1 MVVVV
6 VFTLVKCFASV
17 HYLNTKQDTSCM
29 FSQTGTPWRVVDM
42 FPCRNIEIKCLSR
55 ERNDAMP
62 SSVIKP
68 AVDKLAFANLGS

>member
-6 VFTLVKCFASV
+6 VFALVKCFASV

-29 FSQTGTPWRVVDM
+29 FSQTGSPWRVIDM
-42 FPCRNIEIKCLSR
+42 FPCRNIEVKCLSR
-55 ERNDAMP
+55 ERNNVMS

>member
-6 VFTLVKCFASV
+6 VFALVKCFASV

-29 FSQTGTPWRVVDM
+29 FSQTGSLWRVVDM
-42 FPCRNIEIKCLSR
+42 FPCRNIEVKCLSR
-55 ERNDAMP
+55 ERNAVMS

-68 AVDKLAFANLGS
+68 AVDKLAFAYLGS